1 MSMNNNFRIGFF
13 IVLMA
18 IVVLFNRC
26 QKDTVTAPPTVTNIQ
41 FLGHKGSGA
50 SLFNPSIIENTLPA
64 VKKGLAT
71 LTGVEVDLQMS
82 LDGTI
87 WLFHDLNL
95 ARTSCKTMAG
105 KTIILSNDA
114 DISKINICSTEA
126 QDRIYTLSE
135 LISYWNQ
142 TATTSYLSMHIKL
155 DFPLDTINKA
165 VIGGEAIYLAKFAD
179 NLAKIIPSVKS
190 PGKIMLEVYDA
201 TFCKR
206 IHQLIPGMKV
216 CLLKAVSFPRQVTDA
231 IDSGYDGV
239 SGFFD
244 EAALSEAEVTRA
256 QKSGLIVQLW
266 TPNTKIE
273 LTKALNMHPDFIQT
287 DNMNALTDLNVTVKR

>member
-1 MSMNNNFRIGFF
+1 MVLIG
-13 IVLMA
+13 IVA
-18 IVVLFNRC
+18 LFNRC
-26 QKDTVTAPPTVTNIQ
+26 KKDTVSTPPTETTIQ
-41 FLGHKGSGA
+41 FMGHKGSGG
-50 SLFNPSIIENTLPA
+50 SLVNPSIIENTLPA

-71 LTGVEVDLQMS
+71 LTGVEVDVQMS

-87 WLFHDLNL
+87 WLFHDLDL
-95 ARTSCKTMAG
+95 GRTSCKTMAG

-114 DISKINICSTEA
+114 DISRINICSTQA
-126 QDRIYTLSE
+126 QDRIYKLSE

-142 TATTSYLSMHIKL
+142 TAIPSYLSLHIKL
-155 DFPLDTINKA
+155 DFPLDSINKA

-179 NLAKIIPSVKS
+179 NLAKIIPSVKT
-190 PGKIMLEVYDA
+190 PGKIMIEVYDA

-216 CLLKAVSFPRQVTDA
+216 CQLKAVSFPKQVTDA

-239 SGFFD
+239 SAFFD
-244 EAALSEAEVTRA
+244 EGALSETEVTRA
-256 QKSGLIVQLW
+256 QSNGLIVMLW

-287 DNMNALTDLNVTVKR
+287 DNMNALTDLNVIVK